1 MRLFKVTGVVS
12 MMVLGLSACGDQVLT
27 KQEVNSLPLQQFA
40 ITACTSVLGASFDQ
54 LEIMMEEKYFTEF
67 KKLHDKE
74 ESSWSDL
81 SDKITC
87 TIKSQKTIKAFGF
100 QSEMFKF
107 NASANVAL
115 NISIAETDGQR
126 VVDGFHLSG
135 FSS

>member
-1 MRLFKVTGVVS
+1 MRLFKVTGLVS
-12 MMVLGLSACGDQVLT
+12 MMALGLSACGNEVLT

-40 ITACTSVLGASFDQ
+40 ITACTSVLAENFEQ
-54 LEIMMEEKYFTEF
+54 LEIMMEKKYFTEL
-67 KKLHDKE
+67 KNLHDKE
-74 ESSWSDL
+74 ERAWSNL
-81 SDKITC
+81 SNKVTC
-87 TIKSQKTIKAFGF
+87 TIESQKTIKAFGF

-107 NASANVAL
+107 NTSANGAL